1 VTDSEHPTPTI
12 DKSGYKEAFLPFG
25 DPDARDPDPEV
36 RKRFF
41 GKYRGTVLENEDPLE
56 QGRLIVSVP
65 DVLGILPSTWATP
78 CLPFAG
84 PLMGQF
90 VRPVIGAGVWVEFE
104 QGDPQMPIWTGCYWG
119 DPPQILPVVAEES
132 LAEPGVPVVTIETA
146 TGGLSICDVPL
157 GPFGMVC
164 LRSGEAMIS
173 LTEAEITIEASSIN
187 LISAGAITLDAET
200 VAIAATEVTIAAGE
214 TAVAGNMTVGG
225 TQSVTG
231 AATFAGAVTFEGA
244 ATVGGAFTVG
254 GAATFGGAV
263 TIAGVLTVDG
273 IVVP

>member
-1 VTDSEHPTPTI
+1 MADTENPTPAL
-12 DKSGYKEAFLPFG
+12 DKYGYKEAFLPFG

-41 GKYRGTVLENEDPLE
+41 GKYRGTVLENEDPLD
-56 QGRLIVSVP
+56 QGRLIVNIP
-65 DVLGILPSTWATP
+65 DVLGVLPSSWATP

-104 QGDPQMPIWTGCYWG
+104 QGDPQSPIWTGCYWG
-119 DPPQILPVVAEES
+119 DPPQVLPAVAEES
-132 LAEPGVPVVTIETA
+132 LAEPGVPVVTIETT

-173 LTEAEITIEASSIN
+173 LTEAEITIEAASIN
-187 LISAGAITLDAET
+187 LISEGAITLEAET
-200 VAIAATEVTIAAGE
+200 VDITAGEVTIAAPAIALAGNV
-214 TAVAGNMTVGG
+214 TVTGTQTVAGAATFSGAVTVGG
-225 TQSVTG
+225 AATMAGAFTVAG
-231 AATFAGAVTFEGA
+231 AATFAGAVT
-244 ATVGGAFTVG
+244 
-254 GAATFGGAV
+254 
-263 TIAGVLTVDG
+263 IAGLLTVDG